1 MGSVERSRMVA
12 GSAPSP
18 RERRAMLGN
27 GEYLLHCQDLLGEL
41 HVGHQDSSR
50 YVQSRTLVLGSRV
63 VGGEQR

>member
-1 MGSVERSRMVA
+1 MGSVERSKMVG

-27 GEYLLHCQDLLGEL
+27 GEYLLRCQELLGEL
-41 HVGHQDSSR
+41 HVGHQYSSR

-63 VGGEQR
+63 VGREKR